1 MLTQRHHLWSFC
13 QLASQFHVYFRP
25 GMWLWNLT
33 KVRFELYSSP
43 LTAGGLHPLHALP
56 GQRRLHRLDPGR
68 ARDPLQVSG
77 CMVTMTVITI
87 PAATAWSSAT
97 RATTASCCRP
107 SRSSPPARRCGPST
121 WPWPGRSSRPSPRFN
136 VRLVPS
142 SLAALLL
149 TILNKLIVDIYQR
162 VRSVKSHSSFR
173 VPVRRVPGGMVPD
186 PDRDQNQQNNWKCR
200 ICPISNSAAIAASW
214 KQNPF

>member
-1 MLTQRHHLWSFC
+1 MGKDISYDLSV
-13 QLASQFHVYFRP
+13 SVPIHVYFRYL
-25 GMWLWNLT
+25 GQACDCET
-33 KVRFELYSSP
+33 QQRFVSSSGEQLPQAPHSSP

-77 CMVTMTVITI
+77 CMVTMTVLTVITI

-121 WPWPGRSSRPSPRFN
+121 WPWPGRSSRPSPHFN
-136 VRLVPS
+136 VRLVLS
-142 SLAALLL
+142 CLV
-149 TILNKLIVDIYQR
+149 VDN
-162 VRSVKSHSSFR
+162 VE
-173 VPVRRVPGGMVPD
+173 
-186 PDRDQNQQNNWKCR
+186 
-200 ICPISNSAAIAASW
+200 
-214 KQNPF
+214 